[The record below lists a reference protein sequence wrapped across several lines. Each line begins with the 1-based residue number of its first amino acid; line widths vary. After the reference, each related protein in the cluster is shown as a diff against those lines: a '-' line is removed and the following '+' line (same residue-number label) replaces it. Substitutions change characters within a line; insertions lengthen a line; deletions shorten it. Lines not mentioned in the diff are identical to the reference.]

1 MSFQSSFQSLAS
13 FQSLPLDL
21 RRKIALDLSP
31 TELIKLCLS
40 SKEVF
45 YKGICN
51 NDEFWRLKIEY
62 DYPEII
68 DYFRKNNLILRNPK
82 NTYIRTFSRISEIIE
97 KLVKK
102 ENYDKLLSLYNE
114 MRTETPYKNEKE
126 FNKAFERLYQKIYGK
141 NDYQKMRVNNFL
153 WELFLASPLHIT
165 YGAKLLE

>member
-51 NDEFWRLKIEY
+51 NDEFWRLKIEH

-97 KLVKK
+97 KLDK
-102 ENYDKLLSLYNE
+102 NGYDKLLSLYNE

-126 FNKAFERLYQKIYGK
+126 FNKAFERLYQKIYQ
-141 NDYQKMRVNNFL
+141 NSDDYQKMKVNDFL
-153 WELFLASPLHIT
+153 WQLFLASPLHIT